1 MPIVPLFAL
10 ANAGVALEGTL
21 LGALPGPVTLGIVA
35 GLVIGKPVGIIL
47 FTWLGVRS
55 GLLQL
60 PEGVAWRQVYGVSVL
75 AGIGFTMSLFVAS
88 LAFDNSALLSAAKMG
103 ILAASLSA
111 GIAGWT
117 LPWNA
122 TRTTTTAAT
131 RQDGSRLG
139 AP

>member
-1 MPIVPLFAL
+1 
-10 ANAGVALEGTL
+10 
-21 LGALPGPVTLGIVA
+21 VA
-35 GLVIGKPVGIIL
+35 GLVIGRPVGIIL

-55 GLLQL
+55 SLMKL
-60 PEGVAWRQVYGVSVL
+60 PAGVAWRQVYGMSVL

-103 ILAASLSA
+103 ILAASLIA

-117 LPWNA
+117 LLWDA
-122 TRTTTTAAT
+122 TRTTTTAVT
-131 RQDGSRLG
+131 RQDGSRLD